1 MSPRSSRSG
10 RRTGAR
16 RWLAGVLVAAL
27 AAGCTSTAPGASQ
40 APTAA
45 PATAAPATAAPATA
59 APATAQNFAGITL
72 NVLTNDYHKDWE
84 FTVPEI
90 TAAFEKATGA
100 KINVTYIPSDQ
111 RTTKFASIVATKDP
125 TYDLIVATVLEAE
138 SYANIMYENLEG
150 KLQATTLPDMTTYTK
165 AANAG
170 AYALPNLDGV
180 AITYWNT
187 ERWAAA
193 GLDPAKGPNTWEE
206 LWAACEKI
214 NAKFPGQFC
223 LDLPFPNSQIS
234 FAYWSM
240 LLNASCGEMY
250 SPDLKATAFNSP
262 QGLAALEVMKK
273 WASFAD
279 RGSFS
284 LPGSYEAS
292 KRLAQ
297 GNLTTVS
304 FGFSNEYK
312 QFLTDPATSKII
324 GKIGFGL
331 IPGIGGCKTG
341 SYNGWEGYG
350 INVYGD
356 PAKKAAAYAYLD
368 WLVSVPVQTEMS
380 RNFGFLPVRKSL
392 LAAAPADVAI
402 PTWATAGEQ
411 YAGGKVSR
419 HGSAFFFQVAEL
431 WDKTLRDVIDNKIQ
445 PQAALDQL
453 ETQTQTIIDQ
463 YYAR

>member
-1 MSPRSSRSG
+1 M
-10 RRTGAR
+10 
-16 RWLAGVLVAAL
+16 
-27 AAGCTSTAPGASQ
+27 
-40 APTAA
+40 
-45 PATAAPATAAPATA
+45 
-59 APATAQNFAGITL
+59 
-72 NVLTNDYHKDWE
+72 LTNDYHKDWE

-90 TAAFEKATGA
+90 TAAFEAATGA

-138 SYANIMYENLEG
+138 GYANIMYENLEG
-150 KLQATTLPDMTTYTK
+150 KLDAATLPDMTTYTT

-187 ERWAAA
+187 DRFTAA
-193 GLDPAKGPNTWEE
+193 GLDPAVGPVKWDD
-206 LWAACEKI
+206 LFAMCDKI
-214 NAKFPGQFC
+214 KTTFPGKFC
-223 LDLPFPNSQIS
+223 VDLPFPNSQAS

-240 LLNASCGEMY
+240 LLNAACGEMY
-250 SPDLKATAFNSP
+250 SPDQKTTAFNTP
-262 QGLAALEVMKK
+262 QGLAALEVLKK
-273 WASFAD
+273 WASYAD

-297 GNLTTVS
+297 GDITTIS

-312 QFLTDPATSKII
+312 QFLTDPAASKII
-324 GKIGFGL
+324 GKIGFSL
-331 IPGIGGCKTG
+331 IPGIGDCKTG

-392 LAAAPADVAI
+392 LAAAPAGVAI
-402 PTWATAGEQ
+402 PTWETAGAQ
-411 YAGGKVSR
+411 YAEGKVSR
-419 HGSAFFFQVAEL
+419 HGSAFFFQVSEL
-431 WDKTLRDVIDNKIQ
+431 WDKVLRDVIDNKIQ

>member
-1 MSPRSSRSG
+1 M
-10 RRTGAR
+10 
-16 RWLAGVLVAAL
+16 
-27 AAGCTSTAPGASQ
+27 
-40 APTAA
+40 
-45 PATAAPATAAPATA
+45 
-59 APATAQNFAGITL
+59 I
-72 NVLTNDYHKDWE
+72 TNDYHKDWE
-84 FTVPEI
+84 FTIPEI
-90 TAAFEKATGA
+90 TAAFETATGA

-150 KLQATTLPDMTTYTK
+150 KLDPATLPDMTTYTT
-165 AANAG
+165 AGGQG

-187 ERWAAA
+187 ERVQQA
-193 GLDPAKGPNTWEE
+193 GLDPAVNPVKWDD
-206 LWAACEKI
+206 LWAMCDKV
-214 NAKFPGQFC
+214 NAQFAGQFC

-240 LLNASCGEMY
+240 LLNAACGEMY
-250 SPDLKATAFNSP
+250 TPDLRQTAFNTP
-262 QGLAALEVMKK
+262 QGLAALETFKK
-273 WASFAD
+273 WASYAD

-297 GNLTTVS
+297 GNLTTYS

-312 QFLTDPATSKII
+312 QFLTDPAESKII
-324 GKIGFGL
+324 GKIGFNL
-331 IPGIGGCKTG
+331 IPGIGDCTTG

-350 INVYGD
+350 INVNGD
-356 PAKKAAAYAYLD
+356 QAKKAAAYAYLD
-368 WLVSVPVQTEMS
+368 WLVNVPSQTEMS

-392 LAAAPADVAI
+392 LANPPEGVGI
-402 PTWATAGEQ
+402 PTWETAAQQ
-411 YAGGKVSR
+411 YELGKVSR

-431 WDKTLRDVIDNKIQ
+431 WDVVLRDVFDDKIT
-445 PQAALDQL
+445 PQAALDTL
-453 ETQTQTIIDQ
+453 EEQTQAVMDE
-463 YYAR
+463 YYSR